1 MAHKFYK
8 EDCKRVGVNPGD
20 SLEIEQL
27 PVPLSMWE
35 RLPTI
40 TKLADKIAEEDQ
52 PRDSF
57 YADTDLQNMDIRLG
71 NMAYYYGHQQKL
83 LDDIG
88 QESIESTYHIPPS
101 TYKHKNL
108 LKPFKL
114 NKLNLFSSLILL

>member
-88 QESIESTYHIPPS
+88 QESIESSYHIPPVH
-101 TYKHKNL
+101 TNIKTC
-108 LKPFKL
+108 
-114 NKLNLFSSLILL
+114 